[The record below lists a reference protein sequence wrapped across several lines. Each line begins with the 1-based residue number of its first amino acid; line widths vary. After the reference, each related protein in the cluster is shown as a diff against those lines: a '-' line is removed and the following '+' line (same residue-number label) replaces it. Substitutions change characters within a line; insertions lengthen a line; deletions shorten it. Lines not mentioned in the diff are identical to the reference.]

1 MIDTALKNA
10 VLSILRPLVR
20 YLIERGWTYPALG
33 EMLKAV
39 YVEEALRYQSE
50 DKKPVTD
57 SRVSLLTGV
66 HRKDVKRLRAVL
78 GDHSNAPVLP
88 HGAALAARIVAAWTS
103 SPRYLDVNRKPK
115 ILPLRHLPNRV
126 SFEGLVRETKADMRA
141 NVILD
146 ELVRAG
152 VADVD
157 EEGKVHLLRSAYV
170 SDIPRDKLVYL
181 GDNVSDHL
189 RGALHNV
196 AGKDRPFLERA
207 VYYEV
212 VDVDELDALRPELY
226 QLSEEFLQAINRRV
240 MPLNRKA
247 SRNGKKG
254 GRRMRMGVYYFED
267 DSRVPAANLK
277 RSKSKRGKHE

>member
-20 YLIERGWTYPALG
+20 YLIGRGWAYPALS

-39 YVEEALRYQSE
+39 YVEEALKHHAE
-50 DKKPVTD
+50 DQKPVTD

-66 HRKDVKRLRAVL
+66 HRKDVKRLREEL
-78 GDHSNAPVLP
+78 GGHSIAPVLP
-88 HGAALAARIVAAWTS
+88 HGAALAARVVAAWTS
-103 SPRYLDVNRKPK
+103 SPRYLDANRKPK
-115 ILPLRHLPNRV
+115 VLPLRPMPNRV
-126 SFEGLVRETKADMRA
+126 SFEGLVREARADMRA

-157 EEGKVHLLRSAYV
+157 EDGKVHLLRSAYV
-170 SDIPRDKLVYL
+170 SDIPRDKLAYL

-189 RGALHNV
+189 KSALHNV
-196 AGKDRPFLERA
+196 MGREKPFLERA
-207 VYYEV
+207 VYYEL
-212 VDVDELDALRPELY
+212 VDADELDALRPELY
-226 QLSEEFLQAINRRV
+226 RLSEEFLQAINRRV

-247 SRNGKKG
+247 TRHGESG
-254 GRRMRMGVYYFED
+254 GRRMRLGVFYFED
-267 DSRVPAANLK
+267 GSRVSAPIVK
-277 RSKSKRGKHE
+277 RAKSKRGKQE

>member
-20 YLIERGWTYPALG
+20 YLIGRGWTYPALG
-33 EMLKAV
+33 ETLKAV
-39 YVEEALRYQSE
+39 YVEVALQHPAE
-50 DKKPVTD
+50 DGKTITD
-57 SRVSLLTGV
+57 SRVSLLTGM

-78 GDHSNAPVLP
+78 SEHASVPVLP
-88 HGAALAARIVAAWTS
+88 HGAALAARVVAAWTS
-103 SPRYLDVNRKPK
+103 TPRYLDANRKPK
-115 ILPLRHLPNRV
+115 VLPLRGHLNRA

-152 VADVD
+152 VADID
-157 EEGKVHLLRSAYV
+157 EAGKVHLLRSAYV

-181 GDNVSDHL
+181 GDNIADHL
-189 RGALHNV
+189 QSALHNV
-196 AGKDRPFLERA
+196 AGQDKPFLERA

-212 VDVDELDALRPELY
+212 VDVDEIEALRPELY

-247 SRNGKKG
+247 SRDGKKA

-267 DSRVPAANLK
+267 DSRVPVANLK
-277 RSKSKRGKHE
+277 RTKSKRGRQE

>member
-1 MIDTALKNA
+1 MIDSALKKA
-10 VLSILRPLVR
+10 VLSVLRPLVR
-20 YLIERGWTYPALG
+20 YMIERGWTYPALS

-39 YVEEALRYQSE
+39 YVEEALQRQGEENDS
-50 DKKPVTD
+50 VTD

-66 HRKDVKRLRAVL
+66 HRKDVKRLRAVA
-78 GDHSNAPVLP
+78 GDHAAELP
-88 HGAALAARIVAAWTS
+88 HAAALAARVVAAWTS
-103 SPRYLDVNRKPK
+103 SPRYLDTNRKPK
-115 ILPLRHLPNRV
+115 ILPQRHMPNRV
-126 SFEGLVRETKADMRA
+126 SFEGLVREAKADMRA

-189 RGALHNV
+189 KGALHNV
-196 AGKDRPFLERA
+196 TGKGKPFLERA

-212 VDVDELDALRPELY
+212 MDAQELDEVRPELY

-240 MPLNRKA
+240 MPLNRRA
-247 SRNGKKG
+247 NQHGQTGR
-254 GRRMRMGVYYFED
+254 RRMRLGVYYFED
-267 DSRVPAANLK
+267 DSRVSAPVK
-277 RSKSKRGKHE
+277 RREKSKRGKHE

>member
-39 YVEEALRYQSE
+39 YVEEALQHQTE
-50 DKKPVTD
+50 DEKSVTD

-66 HRKDVKRLRAVL
+66 HRKDVKRLRAALSEHANV
-78 GDHSNAPVLP
+78 PVLP
-88 HGAALAARIVAAWTS
+88 HGAALAARVVAAWTS
-103 SPRYLDVNRKPK
+103 TPRYLDAKRKPK
-115 ILPLRHLPNRV
+115 VLPLRSLPNRV

-146 ELVRAG
+146 ELVRTG
-152 VADVD
+152 VADTD

-181 GDNVSDHL
+181 GDNIADHL
-189 RGALHNV
+189 QSALHNI
-196 AGKDRPFLERA
+196 AGQDKPFLERA

-212 VDVDELDALRPELY
+212 VNVDEIDALRPELY

-247 SRNGKKG
+247 IRDAQNT
-254 GRRMRMGVYYFED
+254 GRRIRLGVYYFED
-267 DSRVPAANLK
+267 DSRVPAVNLK
-277 RSKSKRGKHE
+277 RAKSKRGKQE